1 MKISH
6 LSLLTVTVLLGQNL
20 TDQATANPS
29 CHNDILVNP
38 SDALD
43 NCGLSSTLIPA
54 NHVASS
60 ISHPEVL
67 SQPSVDFS
75 HSLKLNHQ
83 PTQALMALKADENN
97 EQLPSQSTTQ
107 FNDPISA
114 LSAVLLDLTLS
125 PIGAIA
131 FLLLIK
137 PLILQTLITDIREKI
152 SELGE
157 LELQLSTASQQAET
171 LSNNFQVKLEN
182 LTAEYQQHFQGLKND
197 VDGQALAVKQ
207 FEAIKSDWLSQLQ
220 NLMLEVYDARDRV
233 IDKFSKIETEQI
245 LDRVYR
251 QLLQKAETGL
261 IGLIQ
266 QGDRPV
272 KHSDLATDRDYIYRG
287 NQLLQQGYY
296 SDALIAYNQA
306 IALNPNHG
314 EAWYLRG
321 NALGCLQ
328 QHQEALASYQR
339 AIALQADRAEFW
351 VNRGHVLVKL
361 QQYAEAIAAYDKA
374 IQLQPNHAEYWQHK
388 GNAWIKLNNYQAAL
402 EAYEKAS
409 ALEPEKYEIWHLKG
423 NLLARIK
430 QTEAAVIAYKQ
441 AVTIDPKKYESW
453 YNLGNALGQLDRYVE
468 SVNAYNQALDL
479 KSDDYRVWH
488 NRGFMLGKMQ
498 RYDAAIASYEKA
510 TSLNPQNYESWYN
523 RGNLLEQLHRYDEA
537 ISSYDKAIEIK
548 PDDPRLWYNCG
559 KILERL
565 QRYEEAIVSYERAL
579 KIQPD
584 RSDEI
589 RLSLDYLLAK
599 MHHDPSALV
608 S

>member
-6 LSLLTVTVLLGQNL
+6 LSLLTATVLLGQNL
-20 TDQATANPS
+20 TDQATANPT
-29 CHNDILVNP
+29 CKNNTLVNP
-38 SDALD
+38 SDSLE
-43 NCGLSSTLIPA
+43 NCGFSSTLTAA
-54 NHVASS
+54 NHIASS
-60 ISHPEVL
+60 ISHPEIL
-67 SQPSVDFS
+67 SQPSIDFS
-75 HSLKLNHQ
+75 RSPELNHQ
-83 PTQALMALKADENN
+83 PTQ
-97 EQLPSQSTTQ
+97 STTG

-114 LSAVLLDLTLS
+114 LSAILFDLTLS

-137 PLILQTLITDIREKI
+137 PFIIQTIITDVREKI

-182 LTAEYQQHFQGLKND
+182 LTADYQQHLNGLKTQ
-197 VDGQALAVKQ
+197 VDQEALAVKQ
-207 FEAIKSDWLSQLQ
+207 FDAIKSDWLSQLQ
-220 NLMLEVYDARDRV
+220 NLMLEVYDARDKV
-233 IDKFSKIETEQI
+233 IDQISKIDPEKI
-245 LDRVYR
+245 LDKVYH
-251 QLLQKAETGL
+251 QVLQKAETGL
-261 IGLIQ
+261 IK
-266 QGDRPV
+266 QGTQPV
-272 KHSDLATDRDYIYRG
+272 KHPESATDRDYIHQG

-296 SDALIAYNQA
+296 SDALMAYNQA

-339 AIALQADRAEFW
+339 AIALQADRADFW
-351 VNRGHVLVKL
+351 VNRGHVLVKV
-361 QQYAEAIAAYDKA
+361 QQYSEALTSYEKA
-374 IQLQPNHAEYWQHK
+374 IQIQPNHADYWQSK
-388 GNAWIKLNNYQAAL
+388 GNLFIKLNNYQAAL

-409 ALEPEKYEIWHLKG
+409 QLEPEKYEIWHLKG
-423 NLLARIK
+423 NLLARIQ

-441 AVTIDPKKYESW
+441 AVAIDPKKYESW
-453 YNLGNALGQLDRYVE
+453 YNLGNALGQLHRYVE

-510 TSLNPQNYESWYN
+510 ISLNPQNYESWYN
-523 RGNLLEQLHRYDEA
+523 RGNLLEQLHHYDRA
-537 ISSYDKAIEIK
+537 IASYDKAIEIK

-559 KILERL
+559 KILEKL
-565 QRYEEAIVSYERAL
+565 QRYEEALVSYERAL

-584 RSDEI
+584 KSDEI

-608 S
+608 A